1 MPTSPLQI
9 EFRDKEATL
18 QMRCAETYMQM
29 FLLKATGHD
38 SPVSIRTRYIATHI
52 EMCHPQA
59 KHHDSRLTMATQEVR
74 LKSPKA
80 LSSLSVREP
89 YHQEWPH
96 HNLDQQARDLFT
108 ASIMMRTPTLRTI
121 VIREISI
128 LPWP

>member
-1 MPTSPLQI
+1 
-9 EFRDKEATL
+9 
-18 QMRCAETYMQM
+18 MRCAEIHMQM

-38 SPVSIRTRYIATHI
+38 NPVSIRTRCIATHI
-52 EMCHPQA
+52 EMCHPPA
-59 KHHDSRLTMATQEVR
+59 KHHDSWLTIATQEVR

-96 HNLDQQARDLFT
+96 HNLDQQVRDLFT
-108 ASIMMRTPTLRTI
+108 ASIMMRTPTLHII

-128 LPWP
+128 LP